1 VSLPVDRNVVVDERP
16 WGKFERYCLNEPV
29 TVKIITVEP
38 GQQLSLQRHR
48 HRDELWVALDDELI
62 VEIDGQTS
70 RAKTGDRFFVRR
82 GQNHRVAS
90 PKDHTVRFLEV
101 AFGDFT
107 ETDIER
113 LADDYGRA

>member
-1 VSLPVDRNVVVDERP
+1 VSLPAEPSVVIDERP

-38 GQQLSLQRHR
+38 GHQLSLQRHQ
-48 HRDELWVALDDELI
+48 HRDELWVALDDDLI
-62 VEIDGQTS
+62 VEVDGQTR

-90 PKDHTVRFLEV
+90 PKDRTVRFLEV
-101 AFGDFT
+101 AFGDFA